1 MATLISIRPRGER
14 GQAIVELALTLP
26 LLLLIVMG
34 VFDFGLLFQR
44 YEVVTNAAREGAR
57 LAVLPDY
64 TPGEARLRVID
75 YLNAGGVP
83 TGPSNLRAGP
93 CTAGSEVPGGV
104 CITVTPQTTTIS
116 GTSPA
121 KAVTEMVVTVEFDH
135 QHFIG
140 PIMQL
145 FGGAGLVTTPLR
157 STSRMRVE

>member
-1 MATLISIRPRGER
+1 MATLIRVGRQDEG

-26 LLLLIVMG
+26 LLLLIIMG
-34 VFDFGLLFQR
+34 IFDFGLLFQR

-57 LAVLPDY
+57 LAVLTTEY
-64 TPGEARLRVID
+64 TTTDARNRAID
-75 YLNAGGVP
+75 YLAAGGVP
-83 TGPSNLRAGP
+83 TGNVRAAP
-93 CTAGSEVPGGV
+93 CTGSPVAGSV
-104 CITVTPQTTTIS
+104 CVSVTPGTATIT

-121 KAVTEMVVTVEFDH
+121 KTVDEMVVTVEFDH

-140 PIMQL
+140 PIMRL

>member
-1 MATLISIRPRGER
+1 MATLISIRCKRER

-44 YEVVTNAAREGAR
+44 FEVVTNAAREGAR
-57 LAVLPDY
+57 LAVLSDY
-64 TPGEARLRVID
+64 STGEARLRAID

-83 TGPSNLRAGP
+83 TNNVRAAP
-93 CTAGSEVPGGV
+93 CTGAPVAGSV
-104 CITVTPQTTTIS
+104 CVSVTSQTTTIT

-121 KAVTEMVVTVEFDH
+121 KTVSEMVVTVEFDH

>member
-1 MATLISIRPRGER
+1 MATLTRVTRRSER

-26 LLLLIVMG
+26 LLLLILLG
-34 VFDFGLLFQR
+34 VFDFGLLFQQ

-64 TPGEARLRVID
+64 STAEARQRAID
-75 YLNAGGVP
+75 YLQVGGVD
-83 TGPSNLRAGP
+83 TTNVRSAP
-93 CTAGSEVPGGV
+93 CTGSPVAGTV
-104 CITVTPQTTTIS
+104 CVSVTPQTTTIT

-121 KAVTEMVVTVEFDH
+121 VTVDEMVVTVEYDH

-140 PIMQL
+140 PIMRL
-145 FGGAGLVTTPLR
+145 FGGTGLVTTPLR

>member
-1 MATLISIRPRGER
+1 MATLTSIRPRGER

-64 TPGEARLRVID
+64 TTAQARQRVID

-83 TGPSNLRAGP
+83 TSASNLRAGP
-93 CTAGSEVPGGV
+93 CTPGSEVPGGV
-104 CITVTPQTTTIS
+104 CISVTPQTTTIP
-116 GTSPA
+116 TTPA
-121 KAVTEMVVTVEFDH
+121 TTVDEMVVTVEFDH

-140 PIMQL
+140 PIMRL

>member
-1 MATLISIRPRGER
+1 MATLNSRSQRGER

-26 LLLLIVMG
+26 LLMLILLG
-34 VFDFGLLFQR
+34 VFDFGLLFQQ

-57 LAVLPDY
+57 LAVLTSEYSTD
-64 TPGEARLRVID
+64 EARQRAID
-75 YLNAGGVP
+75 YLRAGGVN
-83 TGPSNLRAGP
+83 TTNVRSAP
-93 CTAGSEVPGGV
+93 CTGSAVADTICV
-104 CITVTPQTTTIS
+104 SVTEQTTTIT

-121 KAVTEMVVTVEFDH
+121 VNVDEMVVTVEYGH

>member
-1 MATLISIRPRGER
+1 MATLISIRPNEER

-44 YEVVTNAAREGAR
+44 FEVVTNAAREGAR
-57 LAVLPDY
+57 LAVLTTEY
-64 TPGEARLRVID
+64 STTEARARAID

-83 TGPSNLRAGP
+83 TTNIRSAP
-93 CTAGSEVPGGV
+93 CTGSPVAGSV
-104 CITVTPQTTTIS
+104 CVSVTSQTTTIT

-121 KAVTEMVVTVEFDH
+121 KTVDEMVVTVEFDH